1 MQLTDSYVGTKVVG
15 ATTMTKND
23 FLTYIGK
30 DSDPADDAPGFMV
43 EYLDGGKPNHP
54 LHKGYI
60 SWSPVDVFTK
70 NYISIGDIAGL
81 EPHVVRLKAERA
93 ENFDRLT
100 KLAGFISIQD
110 KMADPNS
117 GVTTT
122 LPKVEP
128 AQLDLMKQQLQRM
141 RALEDIFTQRL
152 TLMIPSFG
160 VEHEATVRI
169 PLKDNKIHINLM
181 SLVFEKLGFSND
193 YLQSYTGTIS
203 GVIPTSVKVFDPQGV
218 ELTEARSLTKNGQR
232 AIEIIGRAS
241 TTGPEYHIVIDH
253 QRGTFTAASQFEEA
267 HDIEL
272 TVQLTNHNR
281 RLV

>member
-30 DSDPADDAPGFMV
+30 DNDPADDAPGFMV

-70 NYISIGDIAGL
+70 NYISIGDITGL

-110 KMADPNS
+110 KMADPDS

-128 AQLDLMKQQLQRM
+128 AQLALMKSQLHHM
-141 RALEDIFTQRL
+141 RALEDLFTQRL

-160 VEHEATVRI
+160 VQYEATIRI
-169 PLKDNKIHINLM
+169 QLNNNTRIDLMPLL
-181 SLVFEKLGFSND
+181 FEKLGFSND
-193 YLQSYTGTIS
+193 YLQSYTGVVS
-203 GVIPTSVKVFDPQGV
+203 GVVPTSVKLFDPQGV
-218 ELTEARSLTKNGQR
+218 ELTAARSQTKNGQR
-232 AIEIIGRAS
+232 AIDIIGHANA
-241 TTGPEYHIVIDH
+241 TGPEYHIVIDP
-253 QRGTFTAASQFEEA
+253 QRGTFTVASQLEEV
-267 HDIEL
+267 HDIEM
-272 TVQLTNHNR
+272 TIQLTDYNR